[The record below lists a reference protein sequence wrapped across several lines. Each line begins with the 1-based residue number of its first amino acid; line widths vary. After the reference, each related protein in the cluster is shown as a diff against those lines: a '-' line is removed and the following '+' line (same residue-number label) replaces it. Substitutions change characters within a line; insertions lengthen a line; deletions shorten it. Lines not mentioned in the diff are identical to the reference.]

1 MPKPKVLI
9 YARREEPRE
18 TLDLLEQ
25 AGCEL
30 GFGDPAWQ
38 LPRGQH
44 EDAFVAAARDAVA
57 LMGTSIRHTPISRRV
72 MEASKGLRVVSK
84 YTVGVDD
91 VDIEA
96 ATDLGILVCH
106 SPTEANCFGVAEATV
121 AMMLMLLKK
130 LRERDADVRAGRWRE
145 PNIVSTYVGSR
156 ASDAYPGITLG
167 IVGLG
172 RIGTR
177 VANLL
182 APWKIRILAYDPHVE
197 PSKFLLH
204 GVQRVDYDTLLRESD
219 VVSFHAILNK
229 ETRYMLTDRHIALM
243 KPSAFVLNTA
253 RGKMIDEAAVARAIA
268 EGRLQGAGIDAFEE
282 EPPAADSPLRK
293 LGDKVLLTPHS
304 TATNDG
310 GELRAGVQM
319 ATGAV
324 MAALS
329 GRIPDNVFNKDV
341 IPRWKERFGGASV
354 TGAVAD
360 PQKP

>member
-1 MPKPKVLI
+1 MSNPRILVH
-9 YARREEPRE
+9 ARREEPPE
-18 TLDLLEQ
+18 ALAMLEQ
-25 AGCEL
+25 AGYEF
-30 GFGDPAWQ
+30 GFGDPAWL

-44 EDAFVAAARDAVA
+44 EDAFAAAARDAVA

-72 MEASKGLRVVSK
+72 MEASQRLRVVAK

-91 VDIEA
+91 VDVEA
-96 ATDLGILVCH
+96 ATDLGILVCNA
-106 SPTEANCFGVAEATV
+106 PTEANCFAVAEATV

-156 ASDAYPGITLG
+156 ASDGYPGITLG

-172 RIGTR
+172 RIGSR
-177 VANLL
+177 VANLM
-182 APWKIRILAYDPHVE
+182 APWKIRILAYDPYVE
-197 PSKFLLH
+197 PAKFLLH
-204 GVQRVDYDTLLRESD
+204 GAERVDYDTLLREAD
-219 VVSFHAILNK
+219 VVTFHAVLTK
-229 ETRYMLTDRHIALM
+229 ETRYMLADRNIALM

-282 EPPAADSPLRK
+282 EPPAADSPLRT

-319 ATGAV
+319 ATRAV

-329 GRIPDNVFNKDV
+329 GQIPDNVVNKDV
-341 IPRWKERFGGASV
+341 IPRWNERFGGVSA
-354 TGAVAD
+354 TG
-360 PQKP
+360 